1 MALDHVF
8 YGGSHAL
15 ISCMCFT
22 MMAINM
28 ALNVSKNANDEP
40 PVTGLSLQLVTQSM
54 TSLAAFAC
62 KQHSKVAFLVQSVI
76 VFNVVTIGA
85 AILFEVEVLRF
96 WCQTEASDDSR
107 IITLLIINS
116 VFFIVGIVASSCSIK
131 KYFYFLKESTENAA
145 FEESRNTE
153 VNDVINPNFRN
164 RPLKLKNIHKT
175 ATARLIICSSLLAA
189 MSIMS
194 MFLNLHFANLPGL
207 NCVLVIWLLVLS
219 RFTQTIT
226 AISLIIFSLNF
237 LTYLTSG
244 ILYVFHILISTFTV
258 VIVSISCAV
267 TTRESLAIEKN
278 INITEWRT
286 YVTHSQNWRE
296 GNLIFVY
303 RAAISSIVTGITLS
317 IFMVFQQYIL
327 NKYYGISLNFLLAA
341 FALTSGRFGL
351 YAVYSNTKS
360 IGTIYSLFATQTIFL
375 GIISFSLSIYQYFCY
390 DVSMPEALSSF
401 ILTNLGIAAI
411 VIPNVIGLLK
421 ISNQFLK

>member
-1 MALDHVF
+1 
-8 YGGSHAL
+8 
-15 ISCMCFT
+15 
-22 MMAINM
+22 M

-40 PVTGLSLQLVTQSM
+40 PVTGLSLQLVT
-54 TSLAAFAC
+54 
-62 KQHSKVAFLVQSVI
+62 VQSVI
-76 VFNVVTIGA
+76 VFNVVSIGA

-131 KYFYFLKESTENAA
+131 KYFYFLKESIESAA

-194 MFLNLHFANLPGL
+194 TFLNLHFANLPGL
-207 NCVLVIWLLVLS
+207 NCVLVVSTSVTGILVVTTNEFVIWLLVLS

-286 YVTHSQNWRE
+286 
-296 GNLIFVY
+296 G
-303 RAAISSIVTGITLS
+303 
-317 IFMVFQQYIL
+317 
-327 NKYYGISLNFLLAA
+327 
-341 FALTSGRFGL
+341 
-351 YAVYSNTKS
+351 
-360 IGTIYSLFATQTIFL
+360 
-375 GIISFSLSIYQYFCY
+375 
-390 DVSMPEALSSF
+390 PF
-401 ILTNLGIAAI
+401 ILY
-411 VIPNVIGLLK
+411 LLLRL
-421 ISNQFLK
+421 SFWG